1 MPNPGLSDAEIAQ
14 TIAAVE
20 GALREGYPP
29 PGQARRGARSA
40 IMRAAELL
48 SVIERKPVPEPTLRS
63 RLRTIKNHG
72 IEPDWSL
79 YALPSYPAS
88 PSPADPPVP
97 PSSVPTPEVRL
108 RFTVRQPRDNWGER
122 YHVVVIF
129 DAHDSPSLRKDRFRW
144 MGRYVQEHNPDMVV
158 QVGDL
163 FSFDSL
169 CQIEPNDTLLGKAKP
184 VFTDDIAS
192 GHEALREFDRG
203 AGGWDGEKHVTLGNH
218 EHRALS
224 FTNRTPEIAGLLTEN
239 LDNLLMTHGWTYSPY
254 GAMHF
259 VGGVAFVHIPLSRMG
274 RPYGGEHVENR
285 IGSLALEDTVYGHT
299 HRAVD
304 KTFTKTGT
312 NRSVRVISG
321 GCSLEEGHIEPYVG
335 HAVSGWSYNIADLV
349 IDGGRIRRC
358 TMVPMGDLAESY
370 GD

>member
-1 MPNPGLSDAEIAQ
+1 M
-14 TIAAVE
+14 
-20 GALREGYPP
+20 
-29 PGQARRGARSA
+29 
-40 IMRAAELL
+40 
-48 SVIERKPVPEPTLRS
+48 
-63 RLRTIKNHG
+63 
-72 IEPDWSL
+72 
-79 YALPSYPAS
+79 
-88 PSPADPPVP
+88 
-97 PSSVPTPEVRL
+97 
-108 RFTVRQPRDNWGER
+108 
-122 YHVVVIF
+122 IF

-158 QVGDL
+158 QVGDM

-254 GAMHF
+254 GALYF
-259 VGGVAFVHIPLSRMG
+259 VGGVAFVHVPLSRMG

-304 KTFTKTGT
+304 KTFTKTGA

-358 TMVPMGDLAESY
+358 TMVPMGDLAERY